1 MRNKKKHL
9 ILNPISM
16 LVIGLLIGYVVK
28 QIDIR
33 LYVQHFGVSL
43 SDIFSQA
50 GIWVVLGVAISL
62 YSPSRKYA
70 MLNVFTFC
78 GGMLIAYYVTAEL
91 TGAVYSWTY
100 IKGWAIFTC
109 LTPLLAFLVTLTKDK
124 GVWPAVIKFAVL
136 AGYLVMNLILV
147 GSLKVYDFIFLAF
160 LVYLL
165 FFKRFK

>member
-78 GGMLIAYYVTAEL
+78 AGMLITYYVTAEL
-91 TGAVYSWTY
+91 THSVYSWTY
-100 IKGWAIFTC
+100 IRGWAIFAC
-109 LTPLLAFLVTLTKDK
+109 CSPLLAFLVTLTKDK
-124 GVWPAVIKFAVL
+124 GFWPTVIKFGIL
-136 AGYLVMNLILV
+136 AGYLVMNMLL
-147 GSLKVYDFIFLAF
+147 GGFLKIYDLAFLAI

-165 FFKRFK
+165 FFKKF